1 MKVKSN
7 YLLSF
12 FQIGFLSIIPILGNF
27 FTLGDRGRYILN
39 QTVNL
44 SEEFSR
50 TSVTDLFFNFG
61 GARLEFFLA
70 SLSIFLHFYL
80 VNNFINT
87 LKISHLNKI
96 ISFLWLLLPVHF
108 ILRSIAGKELLA
120 SLCLC
125 ILIILLYP
133 YLFENIV
140 DQKYIPGYTFR
151 KENYSRNR

>member
-1 MKVKSN
+1 MKDKSN

-27 FTLGDRGRYILN
+27 FTLGDRGRYILR

-44 SEEFSR
+44 SEEFNR
-50 TSVTDLFFNFG
+50 TSVTDLIFNFG

-87 LKISHLNKI
+87 L
-96 ISFLWLLLPVHF
+96 
-108 ILRSIAGKELLA
+108 
-120 SLCLC
+120 
-125 ILIILLYP
+125 
-133 YLFENIV
+133 
-140 DQKYIPGYTFR
+140 
-151 KENYSRNR
+151 